1 VTPASL
7 RPRADGLL
15 GADALPEVPLM
26 SPRLQGE
33 LSPDG
38 ALTLSVWGSG
48 EVGRLRIEGLD
59 GPLVVGPNRVET
71 TAGGG
76 LFAAQ
81 AAPAV
86 ALRGARPAAVWPS
99 GAGGFIVEQR
109 DADWLIAAGADEAE
123 AARALALEVPAV
135 VQQAADHVARCDL
148 APATGPLLR
157 GLVLQGAHAALAS
170 VRQDARGGFAGL
182 SAGLAYSSPPRSY
195 YRDSYWTLQLLAR
208 LAPEIAAAQIDLLAE
223 TVRPDGEAPSAVI
236 VRCPSAD
243 DFERRRLANVAMS
256 AAHCRPAEWWSD
268 HFDSPL
274 FFVLAVA
281 EHAEATGD
289 DALARRH
296 WPRLAAVFERYQRLR
311 GPAGLPVK
319 PRNDRDWA
327 DNVYREGLVAYDLG
341 LWIGALDALA
351 RLGAWLDPPVAERAR
366 SQALQARAAADAA
379 LWRGAFYA
387 DYARADGWS
396 ENHLALDALMLLRF
410 DAAPREHARAML
422 DRVRARLESRRNAD
436 QPYGDFGML
445 CAWPPFADASALRD
459 KSASTYRYH
468 NGGEWPWLDA
478 VYAAER
484 LRRGLPGWR
493 YPLTRWWE
501 MCLEHG
507 WAGPVEHYSTPYGR
521 GSLLQAWSCLP
532 AAVALRYA
540 GQIAV
545 GDPDEA

>member
-1 VTPASL
+1 
-7 RPRADGLL
+7 
-15 GADALPEVPLM
+15 M

-38 ALTLSVWGSG
+38 TLALSVWGAG
-48 EVGRLRIEGLD
+48 EVGRLKVEGLD
-59 GPLVVGPNRVET
+59 GRLVIGPNRIET
-71 TAGGG
+71 ATGAG

-81 AAPAV
+81 SAPAV
-86 ALRGARPAAVWPS
+86 ALRGARPTHHWPS
-99 GAGGFIVEQR
+99 GEGGFIVER
-109 DADWLIAAGADEAE
+109 RGADWLIAAGADEAE
-123 AARALALEVPAV
+123 AARALALATPAV
-135 VQQAADHVARCDL
+135 AEEAAGHIARCDL
-148 APATGPLLR
+148 APGADPLLR
-157 GLVLQGAHAALAS
+157 SLVLHGVHAALAS
-170 VRQDARGGFAGL
+170 VRQDAQGAFAGL
-182 SAGLAYSSPPRSY
+182 AAGLAYSNPPRTY
-195 YRDSYWTLQLLAR
+195 YRDGYWTLQLLLR

-223 TVRPDGEAPSAVI
+223 TVQSDGEAPSAVI
-236 VRCPSAD
+236 IRCRSAEA
-243 DFERRRLANVAMS
+243 FERERLAQAAM
-256 AAHCRPAEWWSD
+256 AAVHWRPGEWWSD

-281 EHAEATGD
+281 DHSDAVGD
-289 DALARRH
+289 DEVARRH
-296 WPRLAAVFERYQRLR
+296 WPRLAAVFERYLRLR

-351 RLGAWLDPPVAERAR
+351 RLADRLDPPLASRAR
-366 SQALQARAAADAA
+366 AEVIQARAAVDAA
-379 LWRGAFYA
+379 LWRGDCYV

-410 DAAPREHARAML
+410 DAAPEDRAGIML
-422 DRVRARLESRRNAD
+422 DHVRARLESRRNPD

-445 CAWPPFADASALRD
+445 CAWPPFADASALRA
-459 KSASTYRYH
+459 KSAFPYRYH

-484 LRRGLPGWR
+484 LRRNLPGWR

-501 MCLEHG
+501 MCLERG
-507 WAGPVEHYSTPYGR
+507 WAGPVEHYSTPFGR
-521 GSLLQAWSCLP
+521 GSLLQAWSSLP

-540 GQIAV
+540 EQMASAGL
-545 GDPDEA
+545 DEA